1 MKWLRW
7 NTPTNTNKMSTPTID
22 ELRLTVAF
30 HRDALAVAEK
40 QLYDLECPP
49 ETRPSTKEVMR
60 QRVIAMEGRK
70 AYKLHWKMAI
80 ERGLVENVQNIL
92 DECSEYLCEV
102 EEHGADFVAA
112 AKARFGKANSLQRQE
127 FTLLLIKYLRHQ
139 GSFHNEE
146 TCDFDDFEDTA
157 GGCDEVT
164 QNAAMYLI
172 ENPEW
177 NV

>member
-1 MKWLRW
+1 MKWLPW
-7 NTPTNTNKMSTPTID
+7 NTPTKTNKMSTPTID

-40 QLYDLECPP
+40 QLYDLESPP

-102 EEHGADFVAA
+102 EEHGAEFVAA

-127 FTLLLIKYLRHQ
+127 FTLLLIKYLHRR

>member
-1 MKWLRW
+1 
-7 NTPTNTNKMSTPTID
+7 MSTPTID

-40 QLYDLECPP
+40 QLYDLESPP
-49 ETRPSTKEVMR
+49 QTRPTTKEVMR

-102 EEHGADFVAA
+102 EEHGAEFVAA
-112 AKARFGKANSLQRQE
+112 AKARFGKKDSLQRQE

-172 ENPEW
+172 ENPDW
-177 NV
+177 TG

>member
-7 NTPTNTNKMSTPTID
+7 NTPTNKNKMTTSTID

-49 ETRPSTKEVMR
+49 ETRPTTKEVMKAR
-60 QRVIAMEGRK
+60 AIAIENRT

-80 ERGLVENVQNIL
+80 ERGLVENVQDIL

-127 FTLLLIKYLRHQ
+127 FTLLLIKYLHRR

-177 NV
+177 TG